1 MLAGHKPGGMTDT
14 PDVLVLRTGVHGMP
28 VADYAAELR
37 EQLPDRRVVQA
48 RTPAEERELV
58 AETPVATGRT
68 VDDDVLAAAERL
80 ELFACAWAGTDH
92 LPTGRFEERG
102 VAVTSA
108 AGVHGPN
115 VAEHVVGAMLTFAAG
130 FLEGRRRQGRNE
142 WRHYRTRELRGS
154 TVTVV
159 GLGAIGEAVLAR
171 LAGFGVDTVGV
182 RYTPGKGGPADEV
195 VGFDTP
201 GFESALARTDYLVLA
216 CPLTETTRGLVG
228 WAELETLPH
237 DAVLV
242 NVARGPVVETAALV
256 RALREDR
263 VGGAALD
270 VTDPEPLPADHPLWD
285 LENAL
290 VTPHNA
296 GHTPHYYERL
306 AEVVAGNV
314 RRLAADED
322 LENRVV

>member
-1 MLAGHKPGGMTDT
+1 MTALEARRMTDT
-14 PDVLVLRTGVHGMP
+14 PDLVVLRTGVHGMP
-28 VADYAAELR
+28 VADYAAALR
-37 EQLPDRRVVQA
+37 ERLPDRRVVHA

-58 AETPVATGRT
+58 ADAPVATGRT
-68 VDDDVLAAAERL
+68 IDDDVLAAAGGL
-80 ELFACAWAGTDH
+80 ELFACSWAGTDH
-92 LPTGRFEERG
+92 LPTARFEERG
-102 VAVTSA
+102 IAVTSA

-115 VAEHVVGAMLTFAAG
+115 VAEHAVGAILTFAAG
-130 FLEGRRRQGRNE
+130 FLEGRRRQGRRE
-142 WRHYRTRELRGS
+142 WRHYRTRELQGS

-171 LAGFGVDTVGV
+171 LEGFGVDTVGV
-182 RYTPGKGGPADEV
+182 RYTPEKGGPTDEV
-195 VGFDTP
+195 VGFD
-201 GFESALARTDYLVLA
+201 GFEDALGRTDYLVLA
-216 CPLTETTRGLVG
+216 CPLTDTTRGLVG
-228 WAELETLPH
+228 WSELETLPP

-242 NVARGPVVETAALV
+242 NVARGPVIETDALV

-285 LENAL
+285 LENVL
-290 VTPHNA
+290 ITPHNA

-306 AEVVAGNV
+306 ADIVAENV
-314 RRLAADED
+314 RRLKAGEA

>member
-1 MLAGHKPGGMTDT
+1 
-14 PDVLVLRTGVHGMP
+14 
-28 VADYAAELR
+28 
-37 EQLPDRRVVQA
+37 
-48 RTPAEERELV
+48 
-58 AETPVATGRT
+58 
-68 VDDDVLAAAERL
+68 
-80 ELFACAWAGTDH
+80 
-92 LPTGRFEERG
+92 
-102 VAVTSA
+102 
-108 AGVHGPN
+108 
-115 VAEHVVGAMLTFAAG
+115 MLTFAAG

-154 TVTVV
+154 TITVV

-256 RALREDR
+256 TALRDADIR
-263 VGGAALD
+263 GATLD
-270 VTDPEPLPADHPLWD
+270 GTDPEPLPTDHPLWSF
-285 LENAL
+285 ENVL
-290 VTPHNA
+290 LTPHNA
-296 GHTPHYYERL
+296 GDTPHYYERVGDLL
-306 AEVVAGNV
+306 ATNL
-314 RRLAADED
+314 RRIERGDGELR
-322 LENRVV
+322 NRVV